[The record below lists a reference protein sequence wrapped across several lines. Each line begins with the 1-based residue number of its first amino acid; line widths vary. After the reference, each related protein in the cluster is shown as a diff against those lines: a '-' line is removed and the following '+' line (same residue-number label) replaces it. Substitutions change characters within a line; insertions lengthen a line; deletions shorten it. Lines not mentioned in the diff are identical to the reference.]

1 MKNSYKWLIF
11 IFFYL
16 KYIYDAQN
24 KNGIPIILFYSVMK
38 VENNVI
44 ISRFKCFKENVSSKQ
59 KSLVVKAKL
68 SFLPSSV
75 ILWNKDENIKNEF
88 SNYYYN
94 I

>member
-1 MKNSYKWLIF
+1 
-11 IFFYL
+11 
-16 KYIYDAQN
+16 
-24 KNGIPIILFYSVMK
+24 MK

-75 ILWNKDENIKNEF
+75 IL
-88 SNYYYN
+88 
-94 I
+94 